1 MLFYCARF
9 ANSADGTQSLNPGN
23 WKTPLQRHVPGWQYA
38 AFRFAL
44 HTPIHGA
51 YTELF
56 AGLSPDVIPENNGAW
71 IIPWGRINSIRKDIE
86 ASAKT
91 EAEGGSGK
99 AAKFWEWSE
108 EQVKS
113 CL

>member
-1 MLFYCARF
+1 M
-9 ANSADGTQSLNPGN
+9 
-23 WKTPLQRHVPGWQYA
+23 KTPSQRHVPGWQYA
-38 AFRFAL
+38 AFSFAL
-44 HTPIHGA
+44 HIPIHGA

-56 AGLSPDVIPENNGAW
+56 AGLSPDVTLENNGAW
-71 IIPWGRINSIRKDIE
+71 IIPWGRINPVRKDIE

-113 CL
+113 HL